1 MKKILIGLVIISGLM
16 VCNWIETHYT
26 RKNCTVVSVTD
37 TTVTVEDKSGYLWSV
52 EGNVDNL
59 QEGEKVNLKMYTNGT
74 TENIT
79 DDIILKIKRL

>member
-1 MKKILIGLVIISGLM
+1 MKKILIGLVIVSGL
-16 VCNWIETHYT
+16 VACDWAETHYT
-26 RKNCTVVSVTD
+26 RKNCTVVSVTG
-37 TTVTVEDKSGYLWSV
+37 TTVIVEDKCGYLWSA
-52 EGNVDNL
+52 EGNADNL